1 MNNRSDGTSS
11 ALTVNIEPGAVAGSP
26 GPVSG
31 RAGVETAV
39 LRLGPADVDVA
50 DHLPVHRD
58 VLPHHEPGNKG
69 RYNSQWLG
77 GIFNNPTALR
87 PELFVCWE
95 Y

>member
-1 MNNRSDGTSS
+1 MNNRSDGTSPGP

-39 LRLGPADVDVA
+39 LHLGPADVDVA

-58 VLPHHEPGNKG
+58 VLPHHQPADEDTGQ
-69 RYNSQWLG
+69 S
-77 GIFNNPTALR
+77 
-87 PELFVCWE
+87 LFQG
-95 Y
+95 